1 MRVLRLAQSWTT
13 MRVLL
18 SIILSSLG
26 ALANLTFVLAIVVY
40 IFAVIGMQLFGRD
53 YTPENF
59 YPDPVPR
66 WNFKDFF
73 HSFMM
78 IFRILC
84 GEWAEPLWDCM
95 RAERNS
101 VSSQTPNSV
110 CLPSTFPYNPSL
122 HSGLGDLLLHLP
134 AGPRHGQLLGTQSL
148 LGFAA
153 QQFQLRGTQIAKG
166 GKNFFFFFCPCW
178 PVEQSC
184 VCCPGNRRGFQ
195 IGRRFEKDPH
205 HRQSDQDTR
214 QFEFV
219 RKERKCRQQKG
230 QRRRSRR
237 QSGGRSNRIRR
248 SCRPRP
254 GQQVAELQCHP
265 ISSGRSRFAFH
276 IRQPGSWC

>member
-95 RAERNS
+95 RAERKY
-101 VSSQTPNSV
+101 VK
-110 CLPSTFPYNPSL
+110 
-122 HSGLGDLLLHLP
+122 
-134 AGPRHGQLLGTQSL
+134 
-148 LGFAA
+148 
-153 QQFQLRGTQIAKG
+153 I
-166 GKNFFFFFCPCW
+166 
-178 PVEQSC
+178 
-184 VCCPGNRRGFQ
+184 
-195 IGRRFEKDPH
+195 
-205 HRQSDQDTR
+205 
-214 QFEFV
+214 
-219 RKERKCRQQKG
+219 
-230 QRRRSRR
+230 
-237 QSGGRSNRIRR
+237 
-248 SCRPRP
+248 
-254 GQQVAELQCHP
+254 P
-265 ISSGRSRFAFH
+265 ISIFTSRD
-276 IRQPGSWC
+276 

>member
-1 MRVLRLAQSWTT
+1 MQMRVLRLAQSWTT

-95 RAERNS
+95 RAEKNS
-101 VSSQTPNSV
+101 VRRTRSSF
-110 CLPSTFPYNPSL
+110 PSAEVFLLFPP
-122 HSGLGDLLLHLP
+122 P
-134 AGPRHGQLLGTQSL
+134 
-148 LGFAA
+148 
-153 QQFQLRGTQIAKG
+153 LRIALIK
-166 GKNFFFFFCPCW
+166 KAN
-178 PVEQSC
+178 
-184 VCCPGNRRGFQ
+184 
-195 IGRRFEKDPH
+195 
-205 HRQSDQDTR
+205 
-214 QFEFV
+214 
-219 RKERKCRQQKG
+219 
-230 QRRRSRR
+230 
-237 QSGGRSNRIRR
+237 
-248 SCRPRP
+248 
-254 GQQVAELQCHP
+254 
-265 ISSGRSRFAFH
+265 
-276 IRQPGSWC
+276 

>member
-1 MRVLRLAQSWTT
+1 

-101 VSSQTPNSV
+101 VS
-110 CLPSTFPYNPSL
+110 
-122 HSGLGDLLLHLP
+122 
-134 AGPRHGQLLGTQSL
+134 
-148 LGFAA
+148 
-153 QQFQLRGTQIAKG
+153 
-166 GKNFFFFFCPCW
+166 
-178 PVEQSC
+178 
-184 VCCPGNRRGFQ
+184 
-195 IGRRFEKDPH
+195 RF
-205 HRQSDQDTR
+205 
-214 QFEFV
+214 
-219 RKERKCRQQKG
+219 
-230 QRRRSRR
+230 
-237 QSGGRSNRIRR
+237 
-248 SCRPRP
+248 
-254 GQQVAELQCHP
+254 
-265 ISSGRSRFAFH
+265 ISSSPFIHGVGEPTLRYRFDTSA
-276 IRQPGSWC
+276 ITVAIT